1 MEGTTLE
8 KIALAFGVSTTTM
21 IVAGGIV
28 IILIFIIAFRN
39 SHLRRNSEEKVVE
52 KSLDKEMETKVNELV
67 EAGQVV
73 EFDKNYELVAA
84 IMAALSAHTGKSV
97 GELNIKSIK
106 RVNNNSSWRSASING
121 SHR

>member
-1 MEGTTLE
+1 MEGTILE

-39 SHLRRNSEEKVVE
+39 SHLRTNSEEKVVE

>member
-1 MEGTTLE
+1 MEGTVLE
-8 KIALAFGVSTTTM
+8 KVSLALGVSTTTM
-21 IVAGGIV
+21 VVGGGIL

-52 KSLDKEMETKVNELV
+52 KPLDKEIATKVNEPV
-67 EAGQVV
+67 EAEQVV
-73 EFDKNYELVAA
+73 DLNKEYELVAA

-97 GELNIKSIK
+97 GELNIKSIN
-106 RVNNNSSWRSASING
+106 RINNNSSWRSASING